1 MGAVNGALTGL
12 VDDSRKVEAGSIF
25 VAVRGEVV
33 DGHDYIS
40 QAIEAGAAVIV
51 AEQPAVNELPDGVA
65 WVVVPDTKSSL
76 GVLAD
81 LWFSAPSVDLR
92 VVGVT
97 GTNGKTTTSFLLHEI
112 MRNTL
117 HRAGLIGTVRFDD
130 GEVVKEATHTTPGAV
145 ELQRLLAQMRDNVC
159 QGVSMEVSS
168 HGLEQ
173 GRVAGTRFNVGV
185 FTNLTQDH
193 LDYHGTMEKYFASK
207 KLLFHGMLS
216 QEGKKTPTAVINI
229 DDSYGM
235 ELAKELDGKM
245 TVPSYGFGTHCDF
258 RAGQVRQTR
267 RELEFQLFAKQ
278 KSYLVRMPL
287 IGRFNIYNALAALAA
302 SSAVRIPLREAI
314 AALASCAQVPG
325 RMEYAGTV
333 DGVLIYVDY
342 AHTPDALAHACQ
354 TLKEMDPKRLIT
366 VFGCG
371 GDRDREKRP
380 LMGKA
385 AGEVSDFCVVTSDN
399 PRSENPASIIK
410 GIERGMTGC
419 SYEVVEDRALAIR
432 RAVEVAEDGDVVL
445 IAGKGH
451 ESYQEGAE
459 GRIDFDDRKEARHA
473 MAYRRKK
480 EGGHSS

>member
-1 MGAVNGALTGL
+1 M
-12 VDDSRKVEAGSIF
+12 
-25 VAVRGEVV
+25 
-33 DGHDYIS
+33 
-40 QAIEAGAAVIV
+40 
-51 AEQPAVNELPDGVA
+51 
-65 WVVVPDTKSSL
+65 
-76 GVLAD
+76 
-81 LWFSAPSVDLR
+81 
-92 VVGVT
+92 
-97 GTNGKTTTSFLLHEI
+97 
-112 MRNTL
+112 
-117 HRAGLIGTVRFDD
+117 
-130 GEVVKEATHTTPGAV
+130 
-145 ELQRLLAQMRDNVC
+145 
-159 QGVSMEVSS
+159 
-168 HGLEQ
+168 
-173 GRVAGTRFNVGV
+173 
-185 FTNLTQDH
+185 
-193 LDYHGTMEKYFASK
+193 
-207 KLLFHGMLS
+207 
-216 QEGKKTPTAVINI
+216 
-229 DDSYGM
+229 
-235 ELAKELDGKM
+235 
-245 TVPSYGFGTHCDF
+245 
-258 RAGQVRQTR
+258 
-267 RELEFQLFAKQ
+267 
-278 KSYLVRMPL
+278 
-287 IGRFNIYNALAALAA
+287 
-302 SSAVRIPLREAI
+302 
-314 AALASCAQVPG
+314 PG